1 MGPEVHATFDV
12 VPQKSSVKPEDGG
25 LHRQED
31 LHQENPAALEKQK
44 ALHQEDV
51 AGLEEGSVTL

>member
-1 MGPEVHATFDV
+1 M

-25 LHRQED
+25 LHRQEG
-31 LHQENPAALEKQK
+31 LHQEKPAALEKQK